1 MKKISTQLSTLC
13 FISFCMLV
21 TCFAH
26 AKKEELNKV
35 VAIVDSSAILESD
48 VQEYLKTIQSKAN
61 NDKQS
66 LPSERALRTQII
78 DKLINEAIILEL
90 AEKMGVIITDEELD
104 QTIENIATKQ
114 ANMSVEELIKQLSSD
129 GVSFES
135 YRESIRKQ
143 LVSNQVLQASLRRRI
158 KISEQEVDNLLTAMK
173 EQTNNQVEY
182 HLGHILIAFPPE
194 PSQEDL
200 DKAKT
205 RAEKVIELLKNGG
218 DFNKIA
224 IASSGDDKALSG
236 GDFGW
241 KTINEMPT
249 LFAEVV
255 DGQDK
260 GGVFG
265 PIRTGLG
272 FSIVKILDIRGK
284 EVVEVEEVKA
294 RHILIETSLI
304 VSEAKAESMLQEFL
318 DKIKA
323 GEADFAEL
331 AKQYSDGPSGAQGGD
346 LGWSDPEKYD
356 AAFRDALATLDI
368 NEYHKPFRSSF
379 GWHIVQLTGRRTLD
393 ASEQLNENKAYQILY
408 KSKYDMESARWL
420 KETRERSYIEVFE
433 QDDN

>member
-1 MKKISTQLSTLC
+1 MKKLSTLC
-13 FISFCMLV
+13 FISICMLV
-21 TCFAH
+21 TFVAQ

-35 VAIVDSSAILESD
+35 VAVVDSSAILESD
-48 VQEYLKTIQSKAN
+48 VREYLKTIKSKAN
-61 NDKQS
+61 SDQQS
-66 LPSERALRTQII
+66 LPSEKALRTQII
-78 DKLINEAIILEL
+78 DKLINEAIVLEL
-90 AEKMGVIITDEELD
+90 ADKMGVIITDEELD

-114 ANMSVEELIKQLSSD
+114 ANMSVDELIKQLSAD

-143 LVSNQVLQASLRRRI
+143 LISNQVLQANLRRRI
-158 KISEQEVDNLLTAMK
+158 KITDQEVENLLTAMK
-173 EQTNNQVEY
+173 AQTNNQVDY
-182 HLGHILIAFPPE
+182 HLGHILIAFPAE

-200 DKAKT
+200 DKAKK
-205 RAEKVIELLKNGG
+205 RAEKVIELLKNDG
-218 DFNKIA
+218 DFSKIA

-241 KTINEMPT
+241 KNINEMPT

-255 DGQDK
+255 DGKDK
-260 GGVFG
+260 GEVFG

-284 EVVEVEEVKA
+284 QVVEVEEVKA
-294 RHILIETSLI
+294 RHILIEPSVI
-304 VSEAKAESMLQEFL
+304 VSEAKAESILQGFL

-331 AKQYSDGPSGAQGGD
+331 AKEHSDGPSGAQGGD

-356 AAFRDALATLDI
+356 AAFRDALATLEVD
-368 NEYHKPFRSSF
+368 EYHKPFRSSF

-393 ASEQLNENKAYQILY
+393 ASQQINENKAYQMLY

-420 KETRERSYIEVFE
+420 KETRERAYIEVFE
-433 QDDN
+433 QEDN